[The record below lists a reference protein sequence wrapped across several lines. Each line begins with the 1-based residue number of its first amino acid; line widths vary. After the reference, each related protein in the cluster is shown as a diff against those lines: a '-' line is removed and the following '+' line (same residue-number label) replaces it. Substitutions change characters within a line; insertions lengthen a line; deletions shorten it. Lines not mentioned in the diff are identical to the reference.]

1 MTRVDPARPRHVL
14 LVGMMGSGKSSV
26 GRALADRTGWT
37 FLDNDE
43 LVERATGRTAREL
56 AEDGEAA
63 VRAAESAALR
73 AGLAF
78 EEPAIIG
85 VAGGALLD
93 SDDRGRIGE
102 GGFVV
107 WLHATPEVLAARAV
121 GAEHRPWLDD
131 DPVGWFRRTIGERA
145 ELYAQVSDLDIDTG
159 VTTPEEAAD
168 AILAALVEPDGP
180 LPSAT

>member
-1 MTRVDPARPRHVL
+1 
-14 LVGMMGSGKSSV
+14 MMGSGKSSV
-26 GRALADRTGWT
+26 GRALAARTGRP

-63 VRAAESAALR
+63 VRAAESSALR
-73 AGLAF
+73 TGLAS

-93 SDDRGRIGE
+93 PEDRARIGD

-107 WLHATPEVLAARAV
+107 WLSATPEVLAARAV
-121 GAEHRPWLDD
+121 GAEHRPWLED
-131 DPVGWFRRTIGERA
+131 DPVGWFRRTVRERTP
-145 ELYAQVSDLDIDTG
+145 LYAEVADLQIDTG
-159 VTTPEEAAD
+159 AARPDEAAD
-168 AILAALVEPDGP
+168 AIAAALADGGRG
-180 LPSAT
+180 LPSGA